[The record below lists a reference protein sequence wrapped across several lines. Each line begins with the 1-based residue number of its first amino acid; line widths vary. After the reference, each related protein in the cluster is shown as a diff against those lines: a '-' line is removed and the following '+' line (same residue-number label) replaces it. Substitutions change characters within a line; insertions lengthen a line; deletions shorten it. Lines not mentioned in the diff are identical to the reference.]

1 MVSLLILLTTKA
13 HTRLS
18 LFHQILTKDLIHTWQ
33 NYTTKRKILLKNS
46 LSSRWKSCEF
56 LRLSCCRFPTNARM
70 WEGIVSKGEYVTA
83 SLKSGI
89 GPNEFLFMHGFVF
102 WPRVGGG
109 SRVTQMLLRVVT
121 CVQLKSP
128 FCPCNFSSTL
138 SRQLG
143 VRFVSYFDDSHMD
156 AALRYLFSYG
166 QMN

>member
-1 MVSLLILLTTKA
+1 VVSLLILFTTKA

-18 LFHQILTKDLIHTWQ
+18 PFHQILTKDLIRTWLS
-33 NYTTKRKILLKNS
+33 YTTKRKILLKKS

-70 WEGIVSKGEYVTA
+70 WEGIVSKA
-83 SLKSGI
+83 CIKSGI

-102 WPRVGGG
+102 WSRVGGG
-109 SRVTQMLLRVVT
+109 SRVTQLLLRVLT

-143 VRFVSYFDDSHMD
+143 VRFFSYFE
-156 AALRYLFSYG
+156 
-166 QMN
+166 